1 MLLYINIYNLV
12 YHNKIIVLM
21 CKCVI
26 TEHCQ
31 SIFSIDFPS
40 NKLRKAYDK
49 TIKLLHNRMK
59 ATFNEKESKSDM

>member
-1 MLLYINIYNLV
+1 
-12 YHNKIIVLM
+12 M